1 MIIHIVNTLK
11 KIRRIR
17 KHKKTFLLKNKQKH
31 KNVSTTMNYVT
42 AFRVL
47 LIVKWRFL
55 QFRLI

>member
-47 LIVKWRFL
+47 LIVK
-55 QFRLI
+55 